1 MVSISGITHPGLL
14 SIDFAFRWNGER
26 LFLQGT
32 IARLGEELL
41 FLVAAE
47 EEFLG
52 VAWGGF
58 AGC

>member
-14 SIDFAFRWNGER
+14 SIDFASRWNGDK
-26 LFLQGT
+26 LFLQET
-32 IARLGEELL
+32 IDRPGEELL
-41 FLVAAE
+41 FLVAVE